1 MWTWPNHDNSS
12 LIVSY
17 IIVCVA
23 GYYHSIAGVDGVYPK
38 TAITSTEDAIL
49 QT

>member
-1 MWTWPNHDNSS
+1 MWTWPNHDT
-12 LIVSY
+12 Y
-17 IIVCVA
+17 IIVCVVGL

-38 TAITSTEDAIL
+38 TAISSTEDAIL